1 MEAAI
6 PRAPTNVM
14 GTPNINDVTTMANIR
29 RMQFNA
35 AWCTTDIRVKIK
47 VEAKLGERTSKRQK
61 RPKKSHESSFR
72 IHDLLVTCKGQS
84 IDKGQYH
91 VSQ

>member
-14 GTPNINDVTTMANIR
+14 GTPNMNDVTTMANIR
-29 RMQFNA
+29 RMQFKA

-47 VEAKLGERTSKRQK
+47 VEAKLGQQK
-61 RPKKSHESSFR
+61 SAEAKKSTERESRFAYMTY
-72 IHDLLVTCKGQS
+72 L
-84 IDKGQYH
+84 
-91 VSQ
+91 